1 MQGGNVF
8 HFVTDGFE
16 AAHRRA
22 SRVVSHP
29 GPLTSATAYPADPK
43 RFRDIDNSDSG
54 LPLRRDTPGRGALM
68 GRIWRRWG
76 AEGILMR
83 SMCPISPRRAGVS
96 ENHASTA
103 GRRSRGLAGRAAAPV
118 VVGGTFSGGD

>member
-1 MQGGNVF
+1 MTHTACHLSISV
-8 HFVTDGFE
+8 DGFVAGAE
-16 AAHRRA
+16 PG
-22 SRVVSHP
+22 SGQP
-29 GPLTSATAYPADPK
+29 GPGPPRSATAYPADRK
-43 RFRDIDNSDSG
+43 RFRDIDNSDTG